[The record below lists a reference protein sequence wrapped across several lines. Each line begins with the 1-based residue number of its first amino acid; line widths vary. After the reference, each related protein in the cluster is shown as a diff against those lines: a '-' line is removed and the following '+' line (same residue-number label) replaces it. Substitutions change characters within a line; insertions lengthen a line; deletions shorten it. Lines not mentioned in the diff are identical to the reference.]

1 MGDEIKVLA
10 TLVNAFADV
19 EHPSTPNQTAA
30 SPNSAPAP
38 KVSVLLMRE
47 IWPCLTQVAGKFA
60 SFKDISGSIGCL
72 LSRCIPPEMEDEASV
87 AVFKELCTLASR
99 LISSGSNTAAA
110 ALVAVLGFLNDFV
123 SWHGEKVEIAALCV
137 IDNASETTA
146 NTLMT
151 ETGKLLEGLVLETIQ
166 SGKDGLGNAWN
177 RDKEQGQGQSP
188 FESKVEPTVEQ
199 ATNVELLSAVFALLC
214 ECCRKC
220 PTFLAHL
227 PASPNADR
235 DHDRL
240 LNRAVESAVVSI
252 KDPDADVARQAIL
265 FLKGV
270 MEMMGSV
277 RDRKSVV

>member
-1 MGDEIKVLA
+1 
-10 TLVNAFADV
+10 
-19 EHPSTPNQTAA
+19 
-30 SPNSAPAP
+30 
-38 KVSVLLMRE
+38 
-47 IWPCLTQVAGKFA
+47 
-60 SFKDISGSIGCL
+60 
-72 LSRCIPPEMEDEASV
+72 MEDEASV
-87 AVFKELCTLASR
+87 AVFKELCTLASV
-99 LISSGSNTAAA
+99 LISSRSNDTA
-110 ALVAVLGFLNDFV
+110 ALVAVLDFLNDFV

-137 IDNASETTA
+137 VDNSSQTVA

-177 RDKEQGQGQSP
+177 RDKEQGQGQRP
-188 FESKVEPTVEQ
+188 FESKVEPIAEQ

-220 PTFLAHL
+220 PTFLAYL
-227 PASPNADR
+227 PASPNVDR

-252 KDPDADVARQAIL
+252 KDSDVDVARQAIL

-270 MEMMGSV
+270 V
-277 RDRKSVV
+277 RACIMPYLSYD